1 MKTAIDWD
9 SLRSKF
15 GKKKSI
21 LAVYTEDRS
30 KKLGEADFDL
40 GKYANDPE
48 SNKDKLPLRNCETDP
63 KAYIQIL
70 IKAKTIDSD
79 STPRRNTQNNMLN
92 ESTRSVVQLTANLG
106 LQAIEEKNSEF
117 DAREELERQQQQYEK
132 QIQRLKEELDGLMT
146 EVKHKKDQVIQI
158 QNESMNNMVPYD
170 KLMEERQTDILQYE
184 KELKQLDQVQNGG
197 GDSLYNSTFNESM
210 VIKRVNDTP

>member
-21 LAVYTEDRS
+21 LAIYTEDRS

-48 SNKDKLPLRNCETDP
+48 STKDKLPLRNCETDP

-70 IKAKTIDSD
+70 IKAKTLDSD
-79 STPRRNTQNNMLN
+79 ATPKRGSTNLN
-92 ESTRSVVQLTANLG
+92 ESMRSVTQLTANLG

-117 DAREELERQQQQYEK
+117 DAREELERQQQQYER
-132 QIQRLKEELDGLMT
+132 QIKKLNEELDGLMK

-158 QNESMNNMVPYD
+158 QNESMTNMIPYD
-170 KLMEERQTDILQYE
+170 KLIDDRQTDILQFE

-197 GDSLYNSTFNESM
+197 NDSLFNSSFNESV
-210 VIKRVNDTP
+210 VIKRVSDTPKE